1 MAELLKFKIVLI
13 GESGVGKTCIL
24 QRYINDIINPNVM
37 PTIGTTFSTKIIEIK
52 EYNKKIKFELWDT
65 AGQEKYKS
73 IAKIFYRNADV
84 CVFVYDITNKN
95 SFNEIK
101 NFWIKDVKDNI
112 QENSCKEFYNI
123 FKFSL
128 CFGWK

>member
-1 MAELLKFKIVLI
+1 MTELLKFKIVLI

-52 EYNKKIKFELWDT
+52 EFNKKIKFELWDT

>member
-1 MAELLKFKIVLI
+1 MTELLKFKIVLI

>member
-1 MAELLKFKIVLI
+1 MTELLKFKIVLI

-73 IAKIFYRNADV
+73 LAKIFYRNADV